1 MYSDTSRVRKRTPV
15 VKVSL
20 ESDPDRVLSMTVPKS
35 KSWVEFL
42 EKCAQKF
49 EVDVRHITQIVE
61 LVDEDECAREFGDT
75 MKKVKHGTCFQI
87 ILAEAET
94 SSEEEIEAESDS
106 IENEEIYRQPLDL
119 FQRISHLKKKHQK
132 RRREAWKVVKQ
143 KLWKLDKIESTDSA
157 NVYISDN
164 YRIEISKAFLRVA
177 PEEVRVSDLKDRMIC
192 IILCHG
198 GRFAAG
204 IFRGAQLQ
212 RSKKYQRYVVRKG
225 QGRRQMAYSK
235 NKANGSAGG
244 WLRTFHEK
252 KLHEDIIE
260 LLSSWRE
267 SLDECETILIHAPGN
282 VNQATIF
289 NEDSPIER
297 GDERIVKLQIQTNV
311 VNSSEVKRIHFAT
324 SMMYLVEVQTS
335 VS

>member
-49 EVDVRHITQIVE
+49 EVDVRHIAQIME
-61 LVDEDECAREFGDT
+61 LVDEDECAHDFGDT

-87 ILAEAET
+87 VLAEAET

-132 RRREAWKVVKQ
+132 RRREAWKLVKQ
-143 KLWKLDKIESTDSA
+143 KLWKLDADESTDFN
-157 NVYISDN
+157 NVYTSDN
-164 YRIEISKAFLRVA
+164 YRIEISKTFLRNA
-177 PEEVRVSDLKDRMIC
+177 PEELNLVDLEDRMIC

-198 GRFAAG
+198 GRFAGA
-204 IFRGAQLQ
+204 IFRGSKIL
-212 RSKKYQRYVVRKG
+212 RSKKYHRYVVRKG
-225 QGRRQMAYSK
+225 QGKRQMAYSK

-282 VNQATIF
+282 INQATIF
-289 NEDSPIER
+289 HEDSALER
-297 GDERIVKLQIQTNV
+297 DDERIVKLQIQSNV
-311 VNSSEVKRIHFAT
+311 VNSSEVKRIHFAI
-324 SMMYLVEVQTS
+324 SMMNLVEVQS
-335 VS
+335 LAC